1 MSERDCTHF
10 TYRTPHGRIT
20 LAANGEAITSL
31 AFGNAPLEG
40 TPRPSELTTRAST
53 EVLEYFAGK
62 RTAFDV
68 PLAPAGSPFQ
78 HAVWKAACAIP
89 YGQTRTFSEIACLI
103 GEPDAYRSVGAACR
117 RNPLP
122 ILVPTHRI
130 VGAKGAPT
138 GTGHAAETQRFLL
151 ALEQQHRA

>member
-117 RNPLP
+117 RNPALP
-122 ILVPTHRI
+122 ARTR
-130 VGAKGAPT
+130 ATAPRMRASRRCGMGYT
-138 GTGHAAETQRFLL
+138 AVSIEGETRQSV
-151 ALEQQHRA
+151 